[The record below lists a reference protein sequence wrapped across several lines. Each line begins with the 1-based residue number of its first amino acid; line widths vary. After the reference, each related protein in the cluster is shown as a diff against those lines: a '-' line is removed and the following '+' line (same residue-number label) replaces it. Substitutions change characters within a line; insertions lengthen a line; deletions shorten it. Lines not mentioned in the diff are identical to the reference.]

1 MISQISVPSFYC
13 TAQMY
18 HDLSP
23 GFRNGKLKCKIFLFS
38 SFLDHVLR
46 INDVAVI
53 STELVLLLA
62 YVGVLKPFYI
72 LLT

>member
-23 GFRNGKLKCKIFLFS
+23 GLRNGKLKCNLFS